1 MTRGVMSI
9 GRRRRLAVLVVA
21 LSALAPAALFARPA
35 AAFPPGDPIYM
46 FKYNVA
52 ATSEMAKLNQ
62 TVSPPPGIFQGGIDL
77 STGQLKGSIIL
88 PPASFTY
95 AVEGLV
101 PVTATAAIVQVK
113 PVTGHVN
120 IGNFHVTATATFNIH
135 ILTAYVST
143 PTLPTLP
150 TLPVSLP
157 VTLPSI
163 PLPPVTIPPVN
174 LVGNSCQTATPISV
188 TMSGTAHLGSAS
200 KFTGTFTIPDFAN
213 CGPAT
218 SVLNQL
224 IPGSGN
230 TFSAVATPFSK
241 KPTRPTSTTTSAPPL
256 TLPITLPS
264 LPITLPTLPSLPLN
278 S

>member
-1 MTRGVMSI
+1 
-9 GRRRRLAVLVVA
+9 VA

-35 AAFPPGDPIYM
+35 AAFPPGDPVYI

-52 ATSEMAKLNQ
+52 ATTQIAKINQ

-77 STGQLKGSIIL
+77 ANGQLKGSITL
-88 PPASFTY
+88 PPATFTY
-95 AVEGLV
+95 QVEGLV

-150 TLPVSLP
+150 TVPITLP
-157 VTLPSI
+157 VTIPSI

-174 LVGNSCQTATPISV
+174 LVGNSCSTATPISV
-188 TMSGTAHLGSAS
+188 TMSGIAHLGAPS

-218 SVLNQL
+218 SEFNQL
-224 IPGSGN
+224 IPGPGN

-241 KPTRPTSTTTSAPPL
+241 KPTHPTSTTAPAPTL
-256 TLPITLPS
+256 T
-264 LPITLPTLPSLPLN
+264 LPITLPTLPISLPTLPALPLN
-278 S
+278 H